1 MFVSASVNLQRSVEQ
16 VLQLVGEEAGLA
28 AMNLTM
34 QTTNSLNSIVALTA
48 CFHYLL
54 QAR

>member
-48 CFHYLL
+48 CFLYLL